1 MKKLTIATLALMTT
15 AGVAF
20 AANKTDTAAN
30 PNGEH
35 RGGKMMREHKKSDLP
50 RGFEQLNLT
59 DAQKAKIKAIVEANQ
74 PTAPKANRDDASFKQ
89 KMEARR
95 AAEQKLMSNKTFD
108 EAAARQMIVE
118 RQQERLQMEREHAER
133 ELQMLKKR
141 HAIYQVLTPAQQKQL
156 QELQQRRMENFEN
169 RKSK

>member
-20 AANKTDTAAN
+20 AANNTDTAAN

-89 KMEARR
+89 KNGSTSCRR
-95 AAEQKLMSNKTFD
+95 TKINEQ
-108 EAAARQMIVE
+108 Q
-118 RQQERLQMEREHAER
+118 
-133 ELQMLKKR
+133 
-141 HAIYQVLTPAQQKQL
+141 
-156 QELQQRRMENFEN
+156 NF
-169 RKSK
+169 